1 MATLSEG
8 STASIVVYEG
18 TGVMGLIEGPWVEKR
33 YAKGIGQTHRTQER
47 DRHASVNYLL
57 SECRL
62 KAPALAYTRTAY
74 VMERVDTS
82 RPLWEQEVSDEHI
95 DILAEGLTALLWEGY
110 EMRDVEVYVQPDG
123 SLRML
128 DFGQVTNRPYP
139 LHAATIVLSG
149 TIVPASEVERLETA
163 WATKLWP
170 PVAQKDPCYFG
181 CCCTCCMKCSR
192 EKCIGR
198 CGTVRKVKTLQ
209 ELYRLKDSD
218 IALGKCTRQEWS
230 DRNSLHMQVDR
241 HLRWHHH
248 TWYSGSHKMP
258 DGTYAYLYLTGGG
271 SEGEKPVYQ
280 SQAWK
285 DWVTTYRAEFWRGHF
300 YGSEY
305 QPLCVKDCD
314 FRLPHCACGELF
326 HGMKLV
332 EGKLVPQADTET
344 KVDTETS
351 CVVCAKPAEDGLPY
365 CSLQCES
372 HAKYE
377 EDVEWQEALA
387 AKKKAEIPV
396 PTAVVD
402 DDDED
407 EIEQLSRLAPKK
419 QDYMTVEE
427 FRRIFR

>member
-18 TGVMGLIEGPWVEKR
+18 TGIMGLIEGPWVEKR
-33 YAKGIGQTHRTQER
+33 YAKRIGQAHRTQER
-47 DRHASVNYLL
+47 DMHAGVNHHL
-57 SECRL
+57 SDCRL

-82 RPLWEQEVSDEHI
+82 RPLWEQKEVSDEHI
-95 DILAEGLTALLWEGY
+95 EVLAEGLTALLWEGY
-110 EMRDVEVYVQPDG
+110 EMRDVEVYIQPDG

-128 DFGQVTNRPYP
+128 DFGQVTTRPYP
-139 LHAATIVLSG
+139 LHAATMLLSA

-163 WATKLWP
+163 WATKVLP

-209 ELYRLKDSD
+209 ELYRLKYSD
-218 IALGKCTRQEWS
+218 IALAKCTRQEWS

-271 SEGEKPVYQ
+271 SEGEKPIYQ
-280 SQAWK
+280 TQAWK
-285 DWVTTYRAEFWRGHF
+285 DWVTTYRAEFWKDHF

-314 FRLPHCACGELF
+314 FRLPHCDCGELF

-332 EGKLVPQADTET
+332 EGKLVP
-344 KVDTETS
+344 
-351 CVVCAKPAEDGLPY
+351 
-365 CSLQCES
+365 
-372 HAKYE
+372 
-377 EDVEWQEALA
+377 DVETPEPEPEPTPA
-387 AKKKAEIPV
+387 AKAE
-396 PTAVVD
+396 

-407 EIEQLSRLAPKK
+407 EIEQLRRLAPKK